1 MLTIND
7 RKIAGPGTGAPLAD
21 GRSAVRRI
29 LVPVC
34 APGEKRARSRR

>member
-1 MLTIND
+1 MLTIDD
-7 RKIAGPGTGAPLAD
+7 RKIAGPGTGAPIAD

-34 APGEKRARSRR
+34 AGRKRARSWS